1 MVLSGLLSTMNVWAD
16 KLDDIRFSINDVY
29 MTLLM
34 TGWMFLFMGLIYREI
49 SVTLVGLSL
58 IIIDIWCIRTQFL
71 INETQYKLGMI
82 PHHSMAIH
90 MSKKILQKENN
101 ISPFLQNIIKTQE
114 NEHWPCNRP
123 QCCRF
128 LWVPHKKYQKWPYW
142 QVLCP

>member
-1 MVLSGLLSTMNVWAD
+1 MKHLHGNHYIIMFFIMVLSGLLSTMNVWAD

-114 NEHWPCNRP
+114 NEIEILKNNI
-123 QCCRF
+123 
-128 LWVPHKKYQKWPYW
+128 
-142 QVLCP
+142 

>member
-1 MVLSGLLSTMNVWAD
+1 MKHLHGNHYIIMFFIMVLSGLLSTMNVWAD
-16 KLDDIRFSINDVY
+16 KVDDIRFSINDVY

-114 NEHWPCNRP
+114 NEIEILKNNI
-123 QCCRF
+123 
-128 LWVPHKKYQKWPYW
+128 
-142 QVLCP
+142 